1 MADNTRPDGNT
12 RSKRTIRVLTALL
25 TFALLFAYA
34 RPASKC
40 AAQTPSLEKPSLEK
54 LSALKRAVVI
64 VTTFD
69 MQDKPLLQGSG
80 FFITTDCV
88 VTNMHVLKDAERI
101 RITTFDGKVSTALK
115 VIAANEKDDLALLR
129 VESSLTNDILE
140 LEDTAAVEGD
150 EIAVL
155 SSPQGSPWKI
165 TRGQVGLLWSFGG
178 SSGRIQV
185 TASILPGSSGGPV
198 VNEQGRVVGVA
209 AMHIPSADSLNFAV
223 PAENLKSLLRESK
236 SFASNRTASHSSN

>member
-1 MADNTRPDGNT
+1 MADNTRPGGNT
-12 RSKRTIRVLTALL
+12 SSKRTVSGLTTLL
-25 TFALLFAYA
+25 TIALLFVCAP
-34 RPASKC
+34 PASEC
-40 AAQTPSLEKPSLEK
+40 AAQIPSLEKPSPER

-80 FFITTDCV
+80 FFITSDCV
-88 VTNMHVLKDAERI
+88 VTNMHVIKDAERI
-101 RITTFDGKVSTALK
+101 RITTFDRKVSTALK

-165 TRGQVGLLWSFGG
+165 TRGQVGLLWAFGG
-178 SSGRIQV
+178 SSGRIQI

-209 AMHIPSADSLNFAV
+209 AMHIPSADNLNFAV
-223 PAENLKSLLRESK
+223 PAENLKSLLRKST
-236 SFASNRTASHSSN
+236 SFALNGVASQSSN